1 MLSFPPD
8 LGLTVPLTVTHCPL
22 WVGYGDDIL
31 TTVYTVYCHQ
41 GSLVLY
47 CMERRALKSEAH
59 ITHPPDDIMHT
70 GHQQSAGKESSGS
83 TAQSFYSIH
92 LKNGNL

>member
-8 LGLTVPLTVTHCPL
+8 LGLTIPLTVTHCPL

-31 TTVYTVYCHQ
+31 TTLYTVDCHQ

-47 CMERRALKSEAH
+47 CIERRALKSEGHLISH
-59 ITHPPDDIMHT
+59 IRQMLLCTQGIN
-70 GHQQSAGKESSGS
+70 KESSGS
-83 TAQSFYSIH
+83 TAQSFYSTH
-92 LKNGNL
+92 TKNGNL

>member
-22 WVGYGDDIL
+22 WVGFGDDIL
-31 TTVYTVYCHQ
+31 TVYTVYCHQ

-47 CMERRALKSEAH
+47 CMERRALKSEGHLISH
-59 ITHPPDDIMHT
+59 IRQMILCTQGINNPQVKN
-70 GHQQSAGKESSGS
+70 HQEVQLSLFIPY
-83 TAQSFYSIH
+83 T
-92 LKNGNL
+92 